1 VALIGWA
8 ILVGASLVAGAL
20 VAVVLRLPER
30 IAAVVTSFGG
40 GLLVAAI
47 AFELVPEADERAGA
61 VVTALGLLAGTLVY
75 VGADAWLTRDEAMA
89 EIRRSGQ
96 AAAAGQP
103 MTMSVDH
110 AEAARGESIAVG
122 LFVDGVPESIAL
134 GLTVAEGEIGLA
146 LLVGIVVGNVVE
158 AYGAAQPIITGG
170 HTKRFAVVLLGGIG
184 LALAGAAILG
194 GTVLADT
201 SDDFVGGAQAL
212 AAGAVLAVDLGHPS
226 RLRRGVEPGR
236 NSDRT
241 RLHRRLPTQL
251 TAPTARARAD
261 DENCRGARGA
271 ELLRRRHLFKA
282 SGLPPGSSWPRRTRA
297 GWPGESLSSRL

>member
-1 VALIGWA
+1 MVAAPDSSQALRQTASGADVALIGWA

-30 IAAVVTSFGG
+30 IAAVLTSFGG

-47 AFELVPEADERAGA
+47 AFELVPEADERAGT
-61 VVTALGLLAGTLVY
+61 VVTVLGLLAGTLVY

-89 EIRRSGQ
+89 EMRRSGQ

-158 AYGAAQPIITGG
+158 AYGAALCGAKEMYSFSLHLRTRSVGHQGSRSVRSATKRTGG
-170 HTKRFAVVLLGGIG
+170 AVV
-184 LALAGAAILG
+184 
-194 GTVLADT
+194 
-201 SDDFVGGAQAL
+201 
-212 AAGAVLAVDLGHPS
+212 
-226 RLRRGVEPGR
+226 
-236 NSDRT
+236 
-241 RLHRRLPTQL
+241 
-251 TAPTARARAD
+251 
-261 DENCRGARGA
+261 
-271 ELLRRRHLFKA
+271 
-282 SGLPPGSSWPRRTRA
+282 
-297 GWPGESLSSRL
+297 